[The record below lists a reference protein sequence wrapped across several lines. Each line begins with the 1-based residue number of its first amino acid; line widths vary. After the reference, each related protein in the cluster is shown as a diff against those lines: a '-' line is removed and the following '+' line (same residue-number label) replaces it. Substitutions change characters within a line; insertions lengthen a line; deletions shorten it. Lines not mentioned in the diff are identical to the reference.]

1 MLSGLLSKDKDDD
14 RSEEDLYSLI
24 SSTTDLNISVNT
36 DSCIDLRQPLVHS
49 SSSSSES
56 DISCKAMSRDE
67 SISPSI
73 TDLTNYQLTK
83 HKNDLPSKSRFQPNN
98 EYNPESSTVTEWS
111 IHVNESDGSH
121 QDNWRIPEDP
131 KNVEIPEIPVTGY
144 PPQECCTEFAPQS
157 NINGSFQQGG
167 HKPDNDSR
175 FKEQDSKRNEHD
187 TSQIFTDL

>member
-49 SSSSSES
+49 SSSSTES

-73 TDLTNYQLTK
+73 IDLTNEQLTK
-83 HKNDLPSKSRFQPNN
+83 HQNDYDN
-98 EYNPESSTVTEWS
+98 STVTERC
-111 IHVNESDGSH
+111 IHVNENEGSH
-121 QDNWRIPEDP
+121 QHNWGNPQKN
-131 KNVEIPEIPVTGY
+131 KNVEIPEMAVTGCT
-144 PPQECCTEFAPQS
+144 PQEYCTEYAHQT
-157 NINGSFQQGG
+157 NISGSFQ
-167 HKPDNDSR
+167 HSEHNPARPHNVSR
-175 FKEQDSKRNEHD
+175 FKQQESNRNDLD